1 MKATMNDR
9 LSSLSNVP
17 ICPKLEPT
25 KEKGNLGVTFFE
37 AMQIEGKDCTN
48 RKESNVRGE
57 IAWR

>member
-25 KEKGNLGVTFFE
+25 VVYIYKQKKGGILE
-37 AMQIEGKDCTN
+37 
-48 RKESNVRGE
+48 
-57 IAWR
+57 